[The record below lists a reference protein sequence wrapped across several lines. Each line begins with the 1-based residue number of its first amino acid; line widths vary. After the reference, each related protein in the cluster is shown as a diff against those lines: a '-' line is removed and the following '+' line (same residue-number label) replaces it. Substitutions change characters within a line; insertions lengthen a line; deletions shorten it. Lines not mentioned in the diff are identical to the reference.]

1 MFLINSS
8 FLKRENRCCCNHKF
22 CRNTAWTSEKRA
34 EACFWGIIFPSQ
46 IPFPPSLYCLDNM
59 YFQFIKNKWTC
70 QPGYYHALF
79 LRMTEATGLH
89 NFHTAKLSFC
99 LQKAG
104 QCRSLLTRSPGCGF
118 PHTLHSN
125 WTLTSSR
132 SPCIITIFCLFSTGL
147 TSVHNTGHFHT
158 VKSLGCLINSE
169 SVCALAFYCII
180 SSSIHYAAVSLWLE
194 TS

>member
-132 SPCIITIFCLFSTGL
+132 SPCIITIFCLFQQGWLLSTTLGTFTRWSLLAASL
-147 TSVHNTGHFHT
+147 TLNQCVPLHFT
-158 VKSLGCLINSE
+158 VSFPPAFIMLQ
-169 SVCALAFYCII
+169 LA
-180 SSSIHYAAVSLWLE
+180 SG
-194 TS
+194 